1 MQTLSSQPHL
11 TPGPRAAAA
20 VFLAGVCAF
29 LQLYCTQPLL
39 PLFTSIFHVTKAS
52 AGLTVSAATI
62 AVAISAPFFGALT
75 ERLARRRVIL
85 ASILGMA
92 IPTLLAAT
100 ATSLAQLIVWRFL
113 QGVMVPGIV
122 AVLVTYIG
130 EEWPPHR
137 VPFIMSLYVS
147 GTALGGFLG
156 RLTAGL
162 LADWFSWRASFLA
175 LGLASFAGAAAV
187 AAWLP
192 HGRPRPVSASVGT
205 GGSDPLVKGTGFS
218 PYKQNPETARALA
231 PEGTRVH
238 QVRALFRL
246 PRLVATFAVGFNVLF
261 SLVAV
266 FTWITFH
273 LAAPPFS
280 LSTAALSSLF
290 FVYLV
295 GLLVTPVAGYLI
307 TRTGLRTGIAAAM
320 LLSMLGVVLTLA
332 PSLPIVILGLAL
344 VCSGVF
350 IAQTASQSF
359 LRIATPPESRV
370 TGAGIYM
377 SFYYLGGT
385 AGGVVPSIFWS
396 IGKWPACV
404 AFILCAQS
412 IALAIALFQLARSQ
426 THPIHP
432 GIDVI
437 GPKFGLLHPHHH
449 KPAPQPAPGESNR
462 LGKLIFGTLS
472 FLSCPVHHGAC
483 PTGNPSQYMT

>member
-1 MQTLSSQPHL
+1 MQTPSSQIHPA
-11 TPGPRAAAA
+11 PGSSAAAA

-29 LQLYCTQPLL
+29 LQLYCSQPLL

-62 AVAISAPFFGALT
+62 AVALSAPFFGALT

-100 ATSLAQLIVWRFL
+100 SQSLTQLIIWRFL
-113 QGVMVPGIV
+113 QGVMVPGVV
-122 AVLVTYIG
+122 AVIVTYIG
-130 EEWPPHR
+130 EEWPPDR

-156 RLTAGL
+156 RFTAGI
-162 LADWFSWRASFLA
+162 LADWFSWRISFLA

-192 HGRPRPVSASVGT
+192 HGRPRPNSQADRVPQVSLLRP
-205 GGSDPLVKGTGFS
+205 GSPEPSSRVPQVSTLRPGSPEHRVPQDRGPHGQVLVRGVEIPRFWGPGS
-218 PYKQNPETARALA
+218 PEPAFPIFTF
-231 PEGTRVH
+231 VH
-238 QVRALFRL
+238 QLRALFRL

-273 LAAPPFS
+273 LAPPPFS

-290 FVYLV
+290 FVYLI

-307 TRTGLRTGIAAAM
+307 TRTGLRAGIAAAM
-320 LLSMLGVVLTLA
+320 LLSMLGVLLTLA
-332 PSLPIVILGLAL
+332 PSLIVILLGLAL

-359 LRIATPPESRV
+359 LRVATPPGSRV
-370 TGAGIYM
+370 TGAGLYM
-377 SFYYLGGT
+377 SCYYLGGT
-385 AGGVVPSIFWS
+385 AAGVVPAIFWS

-404 AFILCAQS
+404 AFILGAQS
-412 IALAIALFQLARSQ
+412 VALTIALVGWRTRTPQADANSAF
-426 THPIHP
+426 
-432 GIDVI
+432 
-437 GPKFGLLHPHHH
+437 
-449 KPAPQPAPGESNR
+449 PQPVNLE
-462 LGKLIFGTLS
+462 
-472 FLSCPVHHGAC
+472 
-483 PTGNPSQYMT
+483 

>member
-1 MQTLSSQPHL
+1 LPTPSTQPHPA
-11 TPGPRAAAA
+11 PGPLAAAA

-100 ATSLAQLIVWRFL
+100 ATSLTQLIVWRFL
-113 QGVMVPGIV
+113 QGVMVPGVV

-130 EEWPPHR
+130 EEWPPNR

-162 LADWFSWRASFLA
+162 LADWFSWRVSFLA

-192 HGRPRPVSASVGT
+192 HGRPRPHSNTDQLPQNLRVPHVPRLWGPGSQASPRT
-205 GGSDPLVKGTGFS
+205 PFLVQLRT
-218 PYKQNPETARALA
+218 
-231 PEGTRVH
+231 
-238 QVRALFRL
+238 LFRL

-273 LAAPPFS
+273 LADPPFS

-320 LLSMLGVVLTLA
+320 LLSMLGVLLTLA
-332 PSLPIVILGLAL
+332 PSLAVVLLGLAM

-370 TGAGIYM
+370 TGAGLYM
-377 SFYYLGGT
+377 SCYYFGGT
-385 AGGVVPSIFWS
+385 AAGVVPAIFWS

-404 AFILCAQS
+404 AFILLAQS
-412 IALAIALFQLARSQ
+412 VALTIALFGWR
-426 THPIHP
+426 TR
-432 GIDVI
+432 
-437 GPKFGLLHPHHH
+437 
-449 KPAPQPAPGESNR
+449 APQP
-462 LGKLIFGTLS
+462 TD
-472 FLSCPVHHGAC
+472 
-483 PTGNPSQYMT
+483 NPAYPQPANLE